1 MSNSFQVFIEYEI
14 KKTFNHQYEQLM
26 QNVISLLSE
35 FGAEKIE
42 WYSFDNQTN
51 KYIEVFQVP
60 TEAHFYAL
68 KKIRTSKHHAI
79 FTHFENLVEGG
90 GASIQYWALKKSS

>member
-1 MSNSFQVFIEYEI
+1 MSNSFQVFIEYEV

-26 QNVISLLSE
+26 KNVISLLSE
-35 FGAEKIE
+35 FGAERIE
-42 WYSFDNQTN
+42 WYSSIHQTN

-68 KKIRTSKHHAI
+68 KKIRTSKSHEI
-79 FTHFENLVEGG
+79 FTHFENFVEGG

>member
-1 MSNSFQVFIEYEI
+1 MSNGFQVFIEYKV

-35 FGAEKIE
+35 FGAERIE
-42 WYSFDNQTN
+42 WYSFGHQSN
-51 KYIEVFQVP
+51 KYIEVFLVP

-68 KKIRTSKHHAI
+68 KKIRTSKHHDI
-79 FTHFENLVEGG
+79 FTHFENYVEGG
-90 GASIQYWALKKSS
+90 GKSIQYLALKKSS